1 MAHKLCDL
9 YDKDMYDFGHFILEG
24 GSIHVDGEGTCI
36 TTEACLLSKGR
47 NPNLSKTEIE
57 NYLRESLNVEKI
69 IWLKNGIYN
78 DETNDRVSDTV
89 ILHEFDLDE
98 CCIMRRKW
106 GVFRDRRPEMYGEIV
121 K

>member
-1 MAHKLCDL
+1 M
-9 YDKDMYDFGHFILEG
+9 
-24 GSIHVDGEGTCI
+24 
-36 TTEACLLSKGR
+36 
-47 NPNLSKTEIE
+47 
-57 NYLRESLNVEKI
+57 
-69 IWLKNGIYN
+69 GIYN